1 MMIEVSVI
9 ICSHNPRPAYFE
21 RALESLR
28 AQTLAQEKW
37 ELLLVDN
44 ASQNP
49 LSRQWDLSWQSNA
62 RHLQENELGLAPARR
77 AGMRAAVADL
87 LVFVDDDNVLD
98 ARYLEEALRIKNERP
113 DLGVWGS
120 GAIIPEFE
128 TQPSAS
134 VEVLLSYLALRETAE
149 PRWGHILP
157 CADVT
162 PWGAGMCVRAAVA
175 AVYLERY
182 RNIPIPLVGRRG
194 RILMSGEDVELC
206 YLACDC
212 GFSVGVFPSLKIKHL
227 IPKERVSKKYL
238 IRLYEGTLTSNMIL
252 AYNWTG
258 LTPASSSS
266 GLRRLLSLCK
276 QMLTLRGIKRG
287 MHLAS
292 LRATASARRLIT
304 EREYLR

>member
-1 MMIEVSVI
+1 MIEVSVV

-21 RALESLR
+21 RTLESLR

-49 LSRQWDLSWQSNA
+49 LSGQWDLSWQSNA
-62 RHLQENELGLAPARR
+62 RHLQEIELGLAPARR

-98 ARYLEEALRIKNERP
+98 PRYLEEALRIKNERP
-113 DLGVWGS
+113 DLGAWGS

-157 CADVT
+157 CVDVT
-162 PWGAGMCVRAAVA
+162 PWGAGMCVAPPSRPPISSITATSRSLLSGVEAA
-175 AVYLERY
+175 
-182 RNIPIPLVGRRG
+182 
-194 RILMSGEDVELC
+194 ILMSGEDVELC
-206 YLACDC
+206 YVACNGGIQRRCVSEPEDQAPHPQGAGVQKIPYT
-212 GFSVGVFPSLKIKHL
+212 GF
-227 IPKERVSKKYL
+227 
-238 IRLYEGTLTSNMIL
+238 M
-252 AYNWTG
+252 
-258 LTPASSSS
+258 
-266 GLRRLLSLCK
+266 
-276 QMLTLRGIKRG
+276 
-287 MHLAS
+287 
-292 LRATASARRLIT
+292 RARSPPT
-304 EREYLR
+304 